1 MKVFRRSVCLSVWL
15 GLLWLPLVTA
25 QETTHSPAPVIKIL
39 SFKISKDYYPMLDG
53 KPSMMSADNG
63 ELPMTE
69 AEINARNNASTN
81 RRNRNSSSVLTDEKR
96 SRGRLHS
103 TIQIL
108 DRAES
113 VNLTVLNTS
122 PKTIKAITWDFAFP
136 RMEEGKLQLRYEAS
150 NQISIKPGGKKGLK
164 QPLPAGAARCKIVRA
179 TELADQAAQPAE
191 SLCGRGIN
199 DPAQLPEKQAPAMIK
214 RIEYTD
220 GSVWQNPAPPLSQPS
235 TSTSTKEGL

>member
-1 MKVFRRSVCLSVWL
+1 MNVFRRSVCLAVWL

-25 QETTHSPAPVIKIL
+25 QEPTPSSAPVIKIL

-53 KPSMMSADNG
+53 KPSMMSADKG

-69 AEINARNNASTN
+69 AEISARNNASTN
-81 RRNRNSSSVLTDEKR
+81 RRNRSSSSVLTEEKR

-136 RMEEGKLQLRYEAS
+136 RMEEGKLLLRHEVS

-164 QPLPAGAARCKIVRA
+164 QPLPAGAARCKVLRA
-179 TELADQAAQPAE
+179 NESSDQSAQTAE
-191 SLCGRGIN
+191 SLCGRGIH
-199 DPAQLPEKQAPAMIK
+199 DPAQLPEKQAPVTIK

-220 GSVWQNPAPPLSQPS
+220 GSVWQNPATPLSQPTTT
-235 TSTSTKEGL
+235 TSVKEDL